1 MDMKD
6 LIAQHLKQAVERYIS
21 SRNAGSVWR
30 DPLIGYANA
39 ADPLFRHLKQLAHPG
54 HLLPEDLLKGA
65 TSVVVYFLP
74 YTEAIVSSN
83 VHGGSPSRQWADAYS
98 QTNGLIEIIHS
109 ELTTLLESKGYR
121 ATTIPP
127 THNFD
132 PVSLMSAWSHR
143 HVAYIAGLGT
153 FGLNRLLITE
163 NGCCGRIGSL
173 VTDLELAPDKRIDG
187 NHCLYVQNGSC
198 AVCLERCPCD
208 ALQKDTFDRR
218 KCYERLLENEAHLN
232 LEGRNDVCGKCSCGL
247 PCSLH
252 NPVTP

>member
-6 LIAQHLKQAVERYIS
+6 LIGQQLKQAVAGYIS
-21 SRNAGSVWR
+21 SGPVQSAWK
-30 DPLIGYANA
+30 DPLIGFANA
-39 ADPLFRHLKQLAHPG
+39 EDPLFKHLKRFAHPG
-54 HLLPEDLLKGA
+54 HLLPADLLKGA
-65 TSVVVYFLP
+65 KSVIVYFLP

-83 VHGGSPSRQWADAYS
+83 VHGESPSRQWAYAYS
-98 QTNGLIEIIHS
+98 QTNGLIAIIHS

-121 ATTIPP
+121 ACTIPP

-143 HVAYIAGLGT
+143 HAAYIAGLGT

-173 VTDLELAPDKRIDG
+173 VTDLELTPDKAING
-187 NHCLYVQNGSC
+187 NHCLYFQNGSC

-218 KCYERLLENEAHLN
+218 KCYERLLENESHLN
-232 LEGRNDVCGKCSCGL
+232 LEGRSDVCGKCSCGL
-247 PCSLH
+247 PCSLQ
-252 NPVTP
+252 NPVIP